1 MHTLADEIAEAA
13 LDDVQH
19 LAALLLKDY
28 CLLTHTSG
36 EIIVFHG
43 HGSAQLHPNFGAPGW
58 TLEDGT
64 YLVGSRDN
72 DGYAR
77 TEKML
82 RAEFWGN

>member
-28 CLLTHTSG
+28 CLLVHESG

-43 HGSAQLHPNFGAPGW
+43 HGAAQLHPNFCTPGW
-58 TLEDGT
+58 RLSDGT

-72 DGYAR
+72 DGYVR

-82 RAEFWGN
+82 RAEFWEG